1 MVAPYAAV
9 IPIAAGIRGAA
20 ILIPVTKPIEST
32 FATVR
37 HRTIRSKGCLSNKT
51 ALAMVFKLIEAAQ
64 KSWRCLDG
72 HNQLPKLI
80 TGVKFAD
87 GIEVVARSAAPQAKA
102 A

>member
-1 MVAPYAAV
+1 PGWSHHTQSRKPQPDFGTAH
-9 IPIAAGIRGAA
+9 
-20 ILIPVTKPIEST
+20 LIPVTNPIEST

-64 KSWRCLDG
+64 KSWRYLDG

>member
-1 MVAPYAAV
+1 MTCDLTARPPHTGYEFD
-9 IPIAAGIRGAA
+9 R
-20 ILIPVTKPIEST
+20 KH
-32 FATVR
+32 VR
-37 HRTIRSKGCLSNKT
+37 HGATPHHPCEGLSFQQDR
-51 ALAMVFKLIEAAQ
+51 ARDGLQAAAQ

-87 GIEVVARSAAPQAKA
+87 GIEVVTQPAAPQAKA